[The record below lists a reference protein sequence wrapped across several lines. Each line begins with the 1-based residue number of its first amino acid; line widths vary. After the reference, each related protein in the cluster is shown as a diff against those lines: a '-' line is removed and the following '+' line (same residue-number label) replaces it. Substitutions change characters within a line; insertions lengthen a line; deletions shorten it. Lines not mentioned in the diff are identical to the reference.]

1 MRKRLPVVLDIQ
13 EAEAILKVPNT
24 GCPTGLRNRA
34 ILEVMYRAGLRLSEA
49 LKLAPADIRW
59 ESGLL
64 EIRHAKND
72 KDRTVP
78 VDSETIAWLRAWLEK
93 RPKVRGNGSRR
104 FFCTLRARPLSGR
117 YVEAMVKRLAVKA
130 LGEERGKV
138 VTPHVLRH
146 TYATS
151 LLNGGFTIREV
162 QVLLGHSDVST
173 TQIYTH
179 VRPQDLVAKIQNR
192 TLEPE
197 KERRVRELAAKL
209 ASLPDD
215 VRKQLI
221 EVLQEL

>member
-1 MRKRLPVVLDIQ
+1 
-13 EAEAILKVPNT
+13 
-24 GCPTGLRNRA
+24 
-34 ILEVMYRAGLRLSEA
+34 
-49 LKLAPADIRW
+49 
-59 ESGLL
+59 
-64 EIRHAKND
+64 
-72 KDRTVP
+72 
-78 VDSETIAWLRAWLEK
+78 
-93 RPKVRGNGSRR
+93 
-104 FFCTLRARPLSGR
+104 
-117 YVEAMVKRLAVKA
+117 MVKRLAVKA

>member
-1 MRKRLPVVLDIQ
+1 MRKKLPVVLDKS
-13 EAEAILKVPNT
+13 EAEAILRQPNT
-24 GCPTGLRNRA
+24 GCPTGLRNRT
-34 ILEVMYRAGLRLSEA
+34 ILEVMYRAGLRLSEV
-49 LKLAPADIRW
+49 LKLTAADIRW
-59 ESGLL
+59 ETGLL
-64 EIRHAKND
+64 EIRQAKNE

-93 RPKVRGNGSRR
+93 RPKVKGEGSRL
-104 FFCTLRARPLSGR
+104 FFSTLKGKKLSGR

-130 LGEERGKV
+130 LGEERGKA

-146 TYATS
+146 TYATT

-162 QVLLGHSDVST
+162 QELLGHSSVST

-192 TLEPE
+192 TLDSE
-197 KERRVRELAAKL
+197 KERRVRELATKL

-215 VRKQLI
+215 VRKQL
-221 EVLQEL
+221 VELLREL